1 MRTLLMVGAAVLL
14 FPATVL
20 IAFASLSPPD
30 AIIITACALGAHL
43 TLFGLCRR
51 TTMTLLI
58 ISALVAVQGII
69 TGLFVLFP
77 STLLVLPSLHG
88 AAARGNRYAASTVAV
103 LGPLAAAARYA
114 IDPSIVDSEFGP
126 EPWLLALL
134 LLAGCAVAVTLGLL
148 RRAELRTVE
157 LTAAQLDLEQRERS
171 HREARAAA
179 DERARISR
187 DLHDV
192 LAHSLTVIVGQV
204 RVARFQAEDS
214 AAALQVIE
222 ETARESLRD
231 LRGTLQSLRDPDADT
246 RWRTGTDVGS
256 PSPAWDVPL
265 QPTPSLSGLPALAA
279 RMQDLGLVVHRRT
292 EGRIRPL
299 GSAAE
304 LALYR
309 FVQEGLTN
317 ALRHGEGPV
326 EWRETWGQDCAMITL
341 RNAVP
346 AVDRGS
352 DGLGMGLQGMRERL
366 TAVSGVLTVDRASG
380 FAVTASVP
388 YVEKRAS
395 GDRA

>member
-1 MRTLLMVGAAVLL
+1 MRTLLMVGMAVLL

-20 IAFASLSPPD
+20 IAFASLSLPP
-30 AIIITACALGAHL
+30 AITITACALGAHL
-43 TLFGLCRR
+43 TVFGLFRR
-51 TTMTLLI
+51 PTMTLLI
-58 ISALVAVQGII
+58 ITALVALQGII

-77 STLLVLPSLHG
+77 STLLALVALHG
-88 AAARGNRYAASTVAV
+88 AAARGSRYVAWTVAV

-157 LTAAQLDLEQRERS
+157 LTAARLDLEQRERS

-179 DERARISR
+179 GERARISR

-214 AAALQVIE
+214 AAALHVIE

-246 RWRTGTDVGS
+246 QWRIGADVGS
-256 PSPAWDVPL
+256 PSPTWDAPL
-265 QPTPSLSGLPALAA
+265 QPSPSLSSLPALAA
-279 RMQDLGLVVHRRT
+279 RMQDLGLIVHRRT

-317 ALRHGEGPV
+317 ALRHGEGAV
-326 EWRETWGQDCAMITL
+326 EWRETWGRDRTVITL

-346 AVDRGS
+346 AIDRGS
-352 DGLGMGLQGMRERL
+352 DGLGMGLEGMRERL
-366 TAVSGVLTVDRASG
+366 TAVSGELTVDRTSG

-388 YVEKRAS
+388 YVETRDS